1 MNNFFGNSPR
11 HKIKPI
17 FLGDEKVGKT
27 TIITNYTSSK
37 YKNDTNIDFYTKN
50 IELLEEKINLMI
62 FDIKGH
68 YCF

>member
-1 MNNFFGNSPR
+1 MNIFCGNSPR

-27 TIITNYTSSK
+27 TIIANYTDSK

-50 IELLEEKINLMI
+50 I
-62 FDIKGH
+62 
-68 YCF
+68 